1 MRDTFARTVH
11 GRDGITE
18 ELAVQHLARMA
29 SGIEGLDR
37 ILHGGF
43 IEGASY
49 IIQGRPGAGKTILS
63 NQIAF
68 SHVANAGKV
77 LYVTLLAE
85 SHERLF
91 HAMSTLDFFQ
101 KEKLGREI
109 VYVSV
114 FHALREE
121 GLGAVVKLL
130 RHETKRH
137 NATLLVFD
145 GLLNARERAETD
157 LDVKTFVAEVQGQ
170 AGFMGCT
177 VLFLT
182 STRLDDSSPEHTM
195 VDGVIDLSDEIFGV
209 RTVRQLQVRKSR
221 GSAAVGGLHQYEIT
235 QAGITIY
242 PRVEAVSWPL
252 IPPSPEILAQ
262 RVTSGNDGVDH
273 LVGGGLPRGSVTLLT
288 GPTGSGKTTLGLHFL
303 SAASADEPALH
314 FGFFETS
321 TLLQRKAETLGIAL
335 KPSAHLELVW
345 TPMAENL
352 LDKLGHELMEHVE
365 RRRVTRLFVD
375 GIGGF
380 ERAATH
386 RARLIEFFTTI
397 TNRLRAIGVTT
408 IFTWEMREIVDRD
421 VTAPADQLSAMFD
434 NVILLRQVLQDHDLK
449 RTIAVQKMRDSNFVP
464 NTRIL
469 DITSKGLRIGA
480 KLGTSTRTSTGVDSI
495 GGS

>member
-1 MRDTFARTVH
+1 M
-11 GRDGITE
+11 
-18 ELAVQHLARMA
+18 VQHLARMA
-29 SGIEGLDR
+29 SGIDGLDR
-37 ILHGGF
+37 ILNGGF
-43 IEGASY
+43 VEGASY

-68 SHVANAGKV
+68 SHAANGGKV

-91 HAMSTLDFFQ
+91 HAMSTLDFFH
-101 KEKLGREI
+101 KEKLGQEI
-109 VYVSV
+109 AYVSV

-130 RHETKRH
+130 RQETKRH
-137 NATLLVFD
+137 KATLLVFD

-170 AGFMGCT
+170 AGFVGCT

-235 QAGITIY
+235 QSGITIY

-252 IPPSPEILAQ
+252 MPPSAKILSQ
-262 RVTSGNDGVDH
+262 RVTSGNAEIDA
-273 LVGGGLPRGSVTLLT
+273 LIGGGLPRGSVTLLV
-288 GPTGSGKTTLGLHFL
+288 GPTGTGKTTMGLHFL
-303 SAASADEPALH
+303 SAASEDEPALH
-314 FGFFETS
+314 YGFFETS
-321 TLLQRKAETLGIAL
+321 TLLQRKASTLGITL
-335 KPSAHLELVW
+335 PSTDHLHVHW

-352 LDKLGHELMEHVE
+352 LDKLGLELLQLVGRH
-365 RRRVTRLFVD
+365 RVTRLFID

-386 RARLIEFFTTI
+386 RARLVEFFTTL

-408 IFTWEMREIVDRD
+408 VFTWELRQIVDQD
-421 VTAPADQLSAMFD
+421 VTAPAEQLSAMFD
-434 NVILLRQVLQDHDLK
+434 NVILLRHMAQDNDLK
-449 RTIAVQKMRDSNFVP
+449 RTIAVQKMRDSDFMP

-469 DITSKGLRIGA
+469 EITDKGLRVGP
-480 KLGTSTRTSTGVDSI
+480 KLGPSVLTSSPAHNH

>member
-1 MRDTFARTVH
+1 MP
-11 GRDGITE
+11 
-18 ELAVQHLARMA
+18 
-29 SGIEGLDR
+29 SGIDGLDR
-37 ILHGGF
+37 ILNGGF
-43 IEGASY
+43 VEGASY

-68 SHVANAGKV
+68 AHAANGAKV

-101 KEKLGREI
+101 KEKLGQEI
-109 VYVSV
+109 AYVSV

-130 RHETKRH
+130 RQETKRH
-137 NATLLVFD
+137 NATLLIFD

-170 AGFMGCT
+170 AGFVGCT

-235 QAGITIY
+235 QGGITIY
-242 PRVEAVSWPL
+242 PRLEAVTWP
-252 IPPSPEILAQ
+252 IRSPSPATLAQ
-262 RVTSGNDGVDH
+262 RVGSGNEGLDS
-273 LVGGGLPRGSVTLLT
+273 LIGGGLPRGSATLLI
-288 GPTGSGKTTLGLHFL
+288 GPTGTGKTTLGLHFL
-303 SAASADEPALH
+303 STASAEEPALH
-314 FGFFETS
+314 FGFFETP
-321 TLLQRKAETLGIAL
+321 TLLQRKADALGITL
-335 KPSAHLELVW
+335 PPNGHLHMVW

-352 LDKLGHELMEHVE
+352 LDKLGHELLEYVARH
-365 RRRVTRLFVD
+365 RVTRLFVD

-386 RARLIEFFTTI
+386 RVRLVEFFATL
-397 TNRLRAIGVTT
+397 TNCLRAMGVTT
-408 IFTWEMREIVDRD
+408 LFTWELREIIDTD
-421 VTAPADQLSAMFD
+421 VRAPAEQLSAMFD
-434 NVILLRQVLQDHDLK
+434 NVLLLRQLTQDNDLK
-449 RTIAVQKMRDSNFVP
+449 RTIAVQKMRDSAFVAD
-464 NTRIL
+464 THVL
-469 DITSKGLRIGA
+469 DITGRGLRVGPR
-480 KLGTSTRTSTGVDSI
+480 LGGSHKTSTSADSF

>member
-1 MRDTFARTVH
+1 M
-11 GRDGITE
+11 
-18 ELAVQHLARMA
+18 QHLARMA
-29 SGIEGLDR
+29 SGIDGLDR
-37 ILHGGF
+37 ILNGGF
-43 IEGASY
+43 VEGASY

-68 SHVANAGKV
+68 SHAANGGKV

-101 KEKLGREI
+101 KEKLGQEI
-109 VYVSV
+109 AYVSV

-130 RHETKRH
+130 RQETKRH
-137 NATLLVFD
+137 KATLLVFD

-170 AGFMGCT
+170 AGFVGCT

-235 QAGITIY
+235 QAGVTIY

-252 IPPSPEILAQ
+252 MPPSPQILAQ
-262 RVTSGNDGVDH
+262 RVTSGNAEVDA
-273 LVGGGLPRGSVTLLT
+273 LIGGGLPRGSVTLLV
-288 GPTGSGKTTLGLHFL
+288 GPTGTGKTTMGLHFL
-303 SAASADEPALH
+303 SAASAQEPALH

-321 TLLQRKAETLGIAL
+321 TLLQRKAATLGITL
-335 KPSAHLELVW
+335 PSTEHLHVQW

-352 LDKLGHELMEHVE
+352 LDKLGLQLLEHVG
-365 RRRVTRLFVD
+365 RHKVTRLFID

-386 RARLIEFFTTI
+386 RARLVEFFTTL

-408 IFTWEMREIVDRD
+408 VFTWELREIIDQD
-421 VTAPADQLSAMFD
+421 VTAPAEQLSAMFD
-434 NVILLRQVLQDHDLK
+434 NVILLRQVMHDNDLR
-449 RTIAVQKMRDSNFVP
+449 RTIAVQKMRDSDFVAS
-464 NTRIL
+464 TRL
-469 DITSKGLRIGA
+469 LEITSKGLRVGP
-480 KLGTSTRTSTGVDSI
+480 KLGPSPRTSTSAATF

>member
-1 MRDTFARTVH
+1 M
-11 GRDGITE
+11 
-18 ELAVQHLARMA
+18 QHLARMA
-29 SGIEGLDR
+29 SGIDGLDR
-37 ILHGGF
+37 ILNGGF
-43 IEGASY
+43 VEGASY

-68 SHVANAGKV
+68 AHAANGGKV

-91 HAMSTLDFFQ
+91 HAMSTLDFFK
-101 KEKLGREI
+101 KEKLGQEI
-109 VYVSV
+109 AYVSV

-130 RHETKRH
+130 RQETKRH

-170 AGFMGCT
+170 AGFVGCT

-235 QAGITIY
+235 QAGVTIY
-242 PRVEAVSWPL
+242 PRLEAVSWPQV
-252 IPPSPEILAQ
+252 PPSPAILAQ
-262 RVTSGNDGVDH
+262 RVTSGNEGVDA
-273 LVGGGLPRGSVTLLT
+273 LIGGGLPRGSVTLLA
-288 GPTGSGKTTLGLHFL
+288 GPTGTGKTTLGLHFL
-303 SAASADEPALH
+303 SGGGPEEPALH

-321 TLLQRKAETLGIAL
+321 TLLQRKATTLNITL
-335 KPSAHLELVW
+335 PLDHLNVLW

-352 LDKLGHELMEHVE
+352 LDKLGHELLDQVCHHG
-365 RRRVTRLFVD
+365 VTRLFVD

-386 RARLIEFFTTI
+386 RPRLVEFFTTL
-397 TNRLRAIGVTT
+397 TNRLRAIGVTS
-408 IFTWEMREIVDRD
+408 IFTWEMREIIDESV
-421 VTAPADQLSAMFD
+421 VAPTDQLSAMFD
-434 NVILLRQVLQDHDLK
+434 NVILLRQIVQDHDLK
-449 RTIAVQKMRDSNFVP
+449 RTITIQKMRDSAFVA
-464 NTRIL
+464 NTRL
-469 DITSKGLRIGA
+469 LEITSKGLRVGP
-480 KLGTSTRTSTGVDSI
+480 KLGAPAETNPSAENL